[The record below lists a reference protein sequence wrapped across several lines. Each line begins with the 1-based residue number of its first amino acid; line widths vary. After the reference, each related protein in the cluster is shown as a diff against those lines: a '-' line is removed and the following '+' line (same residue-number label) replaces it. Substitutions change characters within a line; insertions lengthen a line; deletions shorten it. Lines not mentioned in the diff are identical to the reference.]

1 VPYTDI
7 YEDVYSDDSSGDIQS
22 FLPGLKVTDSLVLGG
37 VIELLAGGSMSVHP
51 QCYGAYFRLGTG
63 YDLSAPQMTSEQ
75 TASLLLDGEIVTG
88 TRASNR
94 TPTIPVVMYVPSSG
108 DPEADRATLAGA
120 RELLLQTC
128 AQPSWQLTW
137 TRDGALP
144 LIFDCQ
150 SLASTVISYSIR
162 TEEALF
168 SQVSVTFQAFPYGRS
183 DVQEIVLFDSPA
195 QQFPTPPSPVTI
207 DDFGLT
213 IGATNF
219 LTGDNANFDGGTF
232 GSWVSNG
239 NCALAW
245 VSTPTQAGGGAAR
258 MTSTAAGSMQL
269 GSQAAANYTSMLPVN
284 QGDTVVASAYFRAAT
299 TGRSVNVGLDFYDV
313 NGNLVGSTLRGSFVT
328 DTTSGFV
335 QATASVTAPAGAAWS
350 RVSPQVVSA
359 GAGGEQHYVDTVV
372 QNRGAVYSSNDS
384 YQWGKQSIA
393 AFGSWS
399 AYWSRK
405 ADDYPV
411 YDHVMPAALNI
422 TGLTKLGF
430 WLGLS
435 TSAQQWQVWHRGTVH
450 FAITLYDA
458 AGDSL
463 SFGAKRTCHASALET
478 GPHWQYVS
486 IDVPQPASGFDFTT
500 ISRYAISAWNWF
512 KPVIN
517 PDTGFVGQQ
526 VLQASAYINL
536 VQALATTSG
545 TPGTRGGWYILP
557 GAKGTARGPLGIQA
571 APGPSGFSST
581 ALFTTT
587 GSNNWTCPAGV
598 THVDKAET
606 WAAGGG
612 GGGAQP
618 SLGAGGGGGGEYAME
633 LNVPVTPSTV
643 YHPNVGAGGA
653 AGSGGGSLGGTGG
666 DSFFAGDSG
675 RTVYAHGGKG
685 GWQSSSWGGGKGGE
699 GSSNYAHYSGGNGY
713 QANANGKDIGG
724 GGGSS
729 AGSTGAGNDSTG
741 RSGATAPYAG
751 GPGGDGGQS
760 GPNTSALSRGFAPT
774 RTPGGGGG
782 GGSDDGSGYA
792 GAAGDNGQVLLTYG
806 ATGILP
812 LQSLLVHQPAIDAP
826 DTFNPLCPVGN
837 GADTPNG
844 STEYQIPDIG
854 NLNSRYDGTYTMY
867 LVASA
872 WNSPTVSRNL
882 TVQLRQYPYVG
893 GTATTLNVV
902 RSSITPSTDLLGT
915 QLIVDM
921 GPVTLPLMDLP
932 PGSNNGYFALT
943 VTSSNTSDRF
953 LDVLLIDT
961 AGAFVLLNVGS
972 SSILNNIWIDQP
984 DATRDLGRLL
994 GSNADRDQ
1002 SFSILQYAERFSG
1015 GPFAV
1020 VPDSNNRVFVYS
1032 AQGTPAV
1039 TAYYPP
1045 QWWTERLE

>member
-1 VPYTDI
+1 M
-7 YEDVYSDDSSGDIQS
+7 
-22 FLPGLKVTDSLVLGG
+22 TDSLVLGG

-63 YDLSAPQMTSEQ
+63 YDMSAPQMTSEQ
-75 TASLLLDGEIVTG
+75 VAGLLLDGEVVTG
-88 TRASNR
+88 NRASNR
-94 TPTIPVVMYVPSSG
+94 TPTLPVVMYVPSSG
-108 DPEADRATLAGA
+108 NPEADRATLAGA
-120 RELLLQTC
+120 RELLLQTA
-128 AQPSWQLTW
+128 AQASWQLTW
-137 TRDGALP
+137 TRDGAQP
-144 LIFDCQ
+144 LIFDCMAL
-150 SLASTVISYSIR
+150 SSTVIAYSIR

-168 SQVSVTFQAFPYGRS
+168 SQVTVTFQAFPYGRS
-183 DVQEIVLFDSPA
+183 DVQEIVLFNNPA
-195 QQFPTPPSPVTI
+195 QQFPAPPAPVTV

-213 IGATNF
+213 IGPTNW
-219 LTGDNANFDGGTF
+219 LTGDASTFDTSTGGWAAVT
-232 GSWVSNG
+232 
-239 NCALAW
+239 NCAIAQ
-245 VSTPTQAGGGAAR
+245 VSTPVQAGTGALR
-258 MTSTAAGSMQL
+258 LTSSAAGNMNADSQL
-269 GSQAAANYTSMLPVN
+269 SANFAQMLPVN
-284 QGDTVVASAYFRAAT
+284 QGDTVTCSGFWRSASV
-299 TGRSVNVGLDFYDV
+299 TGRSANMGVDFFDV
-313 NGNLVGSTLRGSFVT
+313 SGNTVGSTLRGSNVT
-328 DTTSGFV
+328 VLTTGYT
-335 QATASVTAPAGAAWS
+335 QATASVTAPSGAAWA
-350 RVSPQVVSA
+350 RANAQVVSTA
-359 GAGGEQHYVDTVV
+359 AGGEQHFLDTVV
-372 QNRGAVYSSNDS
+372 LHRGAVFSSNDS
-384 YQWGKQSIA
+384 FQWGKQSIA
-393 AFGSWS
+393 AFGSFS

-405 ADDYPV
+405 SNDYPV
-411 YDHVMPAALNI
+411 YDHVMPAALSI

-435 TSAQQWQVWHRGTVH
+435 TSSQQWQVWHRGTVH

-486 IDVPQPASGFDFTT
+486 VDIPQVAAGFDYTT
-500 ISRYAISAWNWF
+500 ISRYVISAWNWF

-536 VQALATTSG
+536 LQALATTSG
-545 TPGTRGGWYILP
+545 TPGTRGGWYTLP

-587 GSNNWTCPAGV
+587 GSNNWTAPAGV
-598 THVDKAET
+598 THVDKAEA
-606 WAAGGG
+606 WAAAGAGA
-612 GGGAQP
+612 GAQP
-618 SLGAGGGGGGEYAME
+618 GRGAGGGGGGEYAME
-633 LNVPVTPSTV
+633 LNVPVTPTST
-643 YHPNVGAGGA
+643 YHPNVGAGGTGGA
-653 AGSGGGSLGGTGG
+653 GGGNQGGNGG

-675 RTVYAHGGKG
+675 RTVYAHGGRG
-685 GWQSSSWGGGKGGE
+685 GFQSASWGGGKGGE

-729 AGSTGAGNDSTG
+729 AGSTGPGNDATG
-741 RSGATAPYAG
+741 RSGASAPFGG
-751 GPGGDGGQS
+751 GPGGNGGQS
-760 GPNTSALSRGFAPT
+760 GPNTPALSRGFTPS
-774 RTPGGGGG
+774 RGPGGGGG
-782 GGSDDGSGYA
+782 GGSDDGNGYA
-792 GAAGDNGQVLLTYG
+792 GANGDNGQVLLTYG

-812 LQSLLVHQPAIDAP
+812 LQSLLVHQPAPDAP

-844 STEYQIPDIG
+844 STEYQIPDLG
-854 NLNSRYDGTYTMY
+854 NLNARYDGTYTMY

-872 WNSPTVSRNL
+872 WNSPTTSRNL

-902 RSSITPSTDLLGT
+902 RNSITPSTDLLGT

-921 GPVTLPLMDLP
+921 GPVTLPLWDLP

-961 AGAFVLLNVGS
+961 AGTFVLLNIGS
-972 SSILNNIWIDQP
+972 SSVLNNIWIDQP

-1002 SFSILQYAERFSG
+1002 SYSILQYAERFSG

-1020 VPDSNNRVFVYS
+1020 VPDSNNRIFVYS
-1032 AQGTPAV
+1032 AQGAPGV

-1045 QWWTERLE
+1045 QWWTERLA

>member
-1 VPYTDI
+1 M
-7 YEDVYSDDSSGDIQS
+7 
-22 FLPGLKVTDSLVLGG
+22 TDSLVLGG

-63 YDLSAPQMTSEQ
+63 FDMSAPQMTSEQ
-75 TASLLLDGEIVTG
+75 VAGLLLDGEVVTG
-88 TRASNR
+88 NRASNR
-94 TPTIPVVMYVPSSG
+94 TPTLPIVMYVPSSG
-108 DPEADRATLAGA
+108 NAQADRATLAGA
-120 RELLLQTC
+120 RELLLQTA
-128 AQPSWQLTW
+128 AQASWQLTW
-137 TRDGALP
+137 TRDGAQP
-144 LIFDCQ
+144 LIFDCMAL
-150 SLASTVISYSIR
+150 SSTVITYSIR

-183 DVQEIVLFDSPA
+183 DVQEVVLFNSPA
-195 QQFPTPPSPVTI
+195 QQFPAPPAPITI

-213 IGATNF
+213 VGATNF
-219 LTGDNANFDGGTF
+219 LTGNDTGFETSVGD
-232 GSWVSNG
+232 WVANG
-239 NCALAW
+239 NCTIAR
-245 VSTPTQAGGGAAR
+245 STAHFHSGAASMF
-258 MTSTAAGSMQL
+258 MTASAAGAMQSASMTAASYPL
-269 GSQAAANYTSMLPVN
+269 MLPVS
-284 QGDTVVASAYFRAAT
+284 QGDTVTGKGWSLAAT
-299 TGRSVNVGLDFYDV
+299 TARSVNVGVDFYDV
-313 NGNLVGSTLRGSFVT
+313 NGNVVGSTLRGSNVT
-328 DTTSGFV
+328 NNTSTFT
-335 QATASVTAPAGAAWS
+335 QATCAVTAPAGAAWA
-350 RVSPQVVSA
+350 RLDPQVLAAA
-359 GAGGEQHYVDTVV
+359 GSGEVHYWDDMSLD
-372 QNRGAVYSSNDS
+372 RGAVYSSNDS
-384 YQWGKQSIA
+384 YQWGRQSIA

-405 ADDYPV
+405 SNDYPV

-435 TSAQQWQVWHRGTVH
+435 TSAQQWQIWHRGTVH

-478 GPHWQYVS
+478 GPHWQYISVD
-486 IDVPQPASGFDFTT
+486 IPQVASGFDYTT
-500 ISRYAISAWNWF
+500 ISRYVVSAWNWF

-545 TPGTRGGWYILP
+545 TPGTRGGWYTLP

-587 GSNNWTCPAGV
+587 GSNNWTAPAGV
-598 THVDKAET
+598 THVDKAES
-606 WAAGGG
+606 WAGAGG

-618 SLGAGGGGGGEYAME
+618 GRGAGGGGGGEYAME
-633 LNVPVTPSTV
+633 LNVPVTPTST
-643 YHPNVGAGGA
+643 YHPFVGAGGA
-653 AGSGGGSLGGTGG
+653 AGSGGGNIGGNGG
-666 DSFFAGDSG
+666 DSYFAGDSG

-713 QANANGKDIGG
+713 QANANGNDAGG

-729 AGSTGAGNDSTG
+729 AGSTGPGNDAAGRTG
-741 RSGATAPYAG
+741 APAPYAG
-751 GPGGDGGQS
+751 GPGGDGGHS
-760 GPNTSALSRGFAPT
+760 GPNTSALSRGYAPT
-774 RTPGGGGG
+774 KGPGGGGG

-812 LQSLLVHQPAIDAP
+812 LQSLLVHQPATDAP

-844 STEYQIPDIG
+844 ATEYQIPDLG
-854 NLNSRYDGTYTMY
+854 NLNSRYDGTYTLY
-867 LVASA
+867 LVASSF
-872 WNSPTVSRNL
+872 NSPTVARNL

-893 GTATTLNVV
+893 GTATTLNIV
-902 RSSITPSTDLLGT
+902 RNSITPSTDLLGT
-915 QLIVDM
+915 QTIVDM

-953 LDVLLIDT
+953 LDVLIIDT
-961 AGAFVLLNVGS
+961 AGTFVLINVGS
-972 SSILNNIWIDQP
+972 SSVLNNIWLDQP
-984 DATRDLGRLL
+984 DATRDLGRML

-1020 VPDSNNRVFVYS
+1020 VPDTNNRVFVYS
-1032 AQGTPAV
+1032 AQGAPAV

-1045 QWWTERLE
+1045 QWWTERLA